1 MLEGVEKMKDFN
13 EWLYNPN
20 YINAQA
26 YQNQQIRI
34 MQEYEREQQQE
45 ILNAHK
51 ALQDFLD
58 AMQKVDNNHQEQLF
72 MVCFG
77 EIAKRNRW

>member
-1 MLEGVEKMKDFN
+1 MKNFN
-13 EWLYNPN
+13 DWLYNPY

-34 MQEYEREQQQE
+34 MQEYERDQQKE
-45 ILNAHK
+45 IANAHK

-58 AMQKVDNNHQEQLF
+58 TVQKVDSNHQEQLF

>member
-1 MLEGVEKMKDFN
+1 MKELINTRNFN

-20 YINAQA
+20 YINPQA
-26 YQNQQIRI
+26 YHDQQIRI
-34 MQEYEREQQQE
+34 TQEYERDQQKE

-51 ALQDFLD
+51 ALNDFLD
-58 AMQKVDNNHQEQLF
+58 AVQKVDNQHQEQLF

-77 EIAKRNRW
+77 EIARRNQW

>member
-1 MLEGVEKMKDFN
+1 MRSFN

-20 YINAQA
+20 YINPQA
-26 YQNQQIRI
+26 YRDQQIRI
-34 MQEYEREQQQE
+34 VQEYERDQQKE

-51 ALQDFLD
+51 ALSDFLD
-58 AMQKVDNNHQEQLF
+58 AVQKVDSNHQEQLF

-77 EIAKRNRW
+77 EIAKRNQWD